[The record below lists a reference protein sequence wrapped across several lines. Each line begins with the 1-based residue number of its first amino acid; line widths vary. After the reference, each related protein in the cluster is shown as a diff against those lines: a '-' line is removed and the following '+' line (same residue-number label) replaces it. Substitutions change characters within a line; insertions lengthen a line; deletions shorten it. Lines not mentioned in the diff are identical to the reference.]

1 MSASFLAHGTLRNR
15 SWRNCERHRTWM
27 TPRKLCFPD
36 IRVWCRYGLKKC
48 SNMHRASTGLCEIQS
63 RFWLMWTQILSV
75 AQKLTTIDKHLQKKF
90 SFSNKVTVL
99 CKEHWRADVANT
111 KKKKMNPLVFL
122 EVLLMML
129 VFYLYIM
136 MPCFGLVFMMF
147 QGIHNEDVCLKI
159 TKLNI
164 WRTNNCT

>member
-111 KKKKMNPLVFL
+111 KKKKWTHWYFWRFCLWCLSFTYILWCPVLVWFL
-122 EVLLMML
+122 WCFRE
-129 VFYLYIM
+129 FIM
-136 MPCFGLVFMMF
+136 KMCV
-147 QGIHNEDVCLKI
+147 
-159 TKLNI
+159 
-164 WRTNNCT
+164 

>member
-1 MSASFLAHGTLRNR
+1 MNGMSASFLAHGTLRNR

-111 KKKKMNPLVFL
+111 KKKNEPTGIFGGFAYDAC
-122 EVLLMML
+122 LLL
-129 VFYLYIM
+129 IYYDALFWFGFY
-136 MPCFGLVFMMF
+136 
-147 QGIHNEDVCLKI
+147 DVSG
-159 TKLNI
+159 NS
-164 WRTNNCT
+164 